1 LSFAYLDTHIAV
13 YLHDGLIEKFTQAA
27 KREIEASDLLISPL
41 VLLELEYLYKR
52 KKVGIPPRE
61 IYHTIH
67 VDFGVRMCGLPFAKV
82 VDAAIDVV
90 WTSDPFDRMIV
101 AQAKANRD
109 SPLITKDE
117 LIREKYPR
125 SVW

>member
-13 YLHDGLIEKFTQAA
+13 YLHDGLIHKFSQAA

-52 KKVGIPPRE
+52 EKIGIRPRE
-61 IYHTIH
+61 IYHAIH

-82 VDAAIDVV
+82 VDAALDMD

-101 AQAKANRD
+101 AQAQANRD